1 MEGIALIG
9 PPPRRLAAAVR
20 QPVTPSAGELAARA
34 QRFIDDIDRAVGRP
48 STTPCYVC
56 GFGLDDPGLPCP
68 ACALV
73 RTDHRGQTRPAG
85 VPIEIAPGGR
95 ILSIR

>member
-1 MEGIALIG
+1 MESIALIG
-9 PPPRRLAAAVR
+9 PAPRRLIAAQ
-20 QPVTPSAGELAARA
+20 QPDTPTAAKLSARA
-34 QRFIDDIDRAVGRP
+34 RRLIDNIDRAIGRP

-68 ACALV
+68 ACTPV